1 MNTCP
6 VCGRTRLIP
15 DERFWPY
22 RYKEI
27 YYCSENCW
35 LCDIVSTKMKEGK
48 KEMAR
53 IKKDGTPAKRPGPKK
68 KPAPAEAVHG
78 MQEAENEFSDQCDM
92 DLLKDEAPTVMVDG
106 PLRIETKEAENIEI
120 VQTSTEPA
128 DDFDSKCTVT
138 AFWVEGLGEFYYDKK
153 YKSVDWR
160 TEGGDEVSLGPAWW
174 QQLAEDLPR
183 ILKKLGV

>member
-1 MNTCP
+1 MMNTCP

-35 LCDIVSTKMKEGK
+35 LCDITLTKMKEEK

-78 MQEAENEFSDQCDM
+78 MQETEDKFSDQCDM

-106 PLRIETKEAENIEI
+106 PLRIETKDALERLKLYADLEREYSLD
-120 VQTSTEPA
+120 QYSLFDAAPPA
-128 DDFDSKCTVT
+128 PPQD
-138 AFWVEGLGEFYYDKK
+138 
-153 YKSVDWR
+153 
-160 TEGGDEVSLGPAWW
+160 
-174 QQLAEDLPR
+174 
-183 ILKKLGV
+183 